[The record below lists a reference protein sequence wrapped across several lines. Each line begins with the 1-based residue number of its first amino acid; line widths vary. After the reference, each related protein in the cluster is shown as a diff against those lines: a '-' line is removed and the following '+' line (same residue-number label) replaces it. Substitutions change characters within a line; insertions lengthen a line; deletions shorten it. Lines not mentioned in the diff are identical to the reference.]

1 MFLVVDERGLSEL
14 GGYLMIQ
21 KLTRPCTVTSIDFNN
36 PSAFKGIS
44 KHTLLLID
52 NSRLESL
59 VSAVI
64 TAVDAG
70 YFKRCAV
77 LLLLDSSV
85 AASNEE
91 LTRLNVRI
99 RALWSAGLAV
109 IKPWNGFLARTGEGN
124 FQTGDIG
131 DIAARVDQ
139 AIKRMPKLLSN
150 PATRLVGVH
159 RTGRCI
165 FNGPKAPLTPN
176 VEILKSKEQCEYVRA
191 VVESNTAEDAIKAW
205 APASSPKKKLKRLN
219 HKAKETWGSS
229 RGSGRG
235 RGSSRGRGGSSRG
248 RRGGRG
254 GFHGASRKSQG
265 PTFTGIHYHNW

>member
-1 MFLVVDERGLSEL
+1 
-14 GGYLMIQ
+14 MIH
-21 KLTRPCTVTSIDFNN
+21 KLTRPCAVTSIDLNN
-36 PSAFKGIS
+36 QSAFKGIS
-44 KHTLLLID
+44 KNALVLVD
-52 NSRLESL
+52 NSRLGSL

-64 TAVDAG
+64 TAVEAG

-85 AASNEE
+85 AANNEE

-109 IKPWNGFLARTGEGN
+109 IKPWNGFLARTDEGN
-124 FQTGDIG
+124 FQTGEIG
-131 DIAARVDQ
+131 NIAARVDQ
-139 AIKRMPKLLSN
+139 ALKRMTKLLSN
-150 PATRLVGVH
+150 PATRLVAVH

-165 FNGPKAPLTPN
+165 FNGPRAPLTPN
-176 VEILKSKEQCEYVRA
+176 VKILKSEEQCEYVRA
-191 VVESNTAEDAIKAW
+191 VMESDTAEDALKAW

-219 HKAKETWGSS
+219 SKAKETWGSSS

-254 GFHGASRKSQG
+254 GFHGAGHQG
-265 PTFTGIHYHNW
+265 LTFTGIHYHNW

>member
-1 MFLVVDERGLSEL
+1 MSEL
-14 GGYLMIQ
+14 GGHLMIH
-21 KLTRPCTVTSIDFNN
+21 KLTRPCTVTSIDLNN
-36 PSAFKGIS
+36 RSAFKGIS
-44 KHTLLLID
+44 KNALVLVD

-64 TAVDAG
+64 TAVEAG

-85 AASNEE
+85 AANNEE

-109 IKPWNGFLARTGEGN
+109 IKPWNGFLVRTDEGN
-124 FQTGDIG
+124 FQTGEIG
-131 DIAARVDQ
+131 NIAARVDQ
-139 AIKRMPKLLSN
+139 ALKRMPKLLSN
-150 PATRLVGVH
+150 PATRLVAVH

-165 FNGPKAPLTPN
+165 HNGPRAPLTPN
-176 VEILKSKEQCEYVRA
+176 VKILKSEEQCEYVRA
-191 VVESNTAEDAIKAW
+191 VIESDTAEDALKAW
-205 APASSPKKKLKRLN
+205 APASSPKKKVKRLN
-219 HKAKETWGSS
+219 NKAKETWGSSSRGSS

-248 RRGGRG
+248 RRGRG
-254 GFHGASRKSQG
+254 GFHGAGHQG
-265 PTFTGIHYHNW
+265 LTFTGIHYHNW

>member
-1 MFLVVDERGLSEL
+1 M
-14 GGYLMIQ
+14 
-21 KLTRPCTVTSIDFNN
+21 RPCTVTSIDFNN

-52 NSRLESL
+52 NTRLESL

-85 AASNEE
+85 AASNDE

-131 DIAARVDQ
+131 VIAARVDQ

-229 RGSGRG
+229 SRGSGRG

-248 RRGGRG
+248 RRGRG
-254 GFHGASRKSQG
+254 GFHGAGHQG
-265 PTFTGIHYHNW
+265 LTFTGIHYHSW